1 MPECSV
7 KSHFLCFQS
16 VIAIYNIHIYEYLL
30 VYKSSV
36 FTVYMWRVFT
46 IFELNTSISID
57 AVDAAL
63 NRLERQSTFTI
74 EILKNLV
81 LEILSFFFDH
91 SNFYLLFFLYKTVIN
106 LYVPHFIPGLLDWSL
121 HSIECSM

>member
-106 LYVPHFIPGLLDWSL
+106 LYVPHFIPGLLD
-121 HSIECSM
+121 